1 MVLDKQKVDV
11 EGQYIIVKSSF
22 ENSNPIVRTSYFLNS
37 MWINDVYRKLETY
50 CYLSMHNVTEGQRPS
65 SILLS
70 QSLG

>member
-37 MWINDVYRKLETY
+37 MWINDVYRK
-50 CYLSMHNVTEGQRPS
+50 
-65 SILLS
+65 
-70 QSLG
+70 